1 MKKKYFTKGSFSQE
15 VKVGD
20 RMYVDGDSYTAT
32 EKILDWLVSQN
43 LLAVKVSP
51 DPEVANKEVVNVP
64 ESAGLYKY
72 VEKLAERFN
81 WKPAKMD
88 NYLETLYNM
97 YPILSFSLL
106 LREIAIDLD
115 KKYQDH
121 ISSCDEVFTISPL
134 NGKITK
140 VFSATVKNF
149 RNFAAFR
156 NIEDAK
162 IACKILKPF
171 LKEMYSGS
179 GK

>member
-1 MKKKYFTKGSFSQE
+1 M
-15 VKVGD
+15 
-20 RMYVDGDSYTAT
+20 
-32 EKILDWLVSQN
+32 VSQN
-43 LLAVKVSP
+43 LLVVKVSP
-51 DPEVANKEVVNVP
+51 DPEVANKEVVDIPV
-64 ESAGLYKY
+64 SAELLDKY
-72 VEKLAERFN
+72 VIKLAERFN